1 VSVRAVRGYF
11 KGLAQN
17 CRAGYNKPMLRFS
30 QNRLFTLALA
40 VLFIFAV
47 FFAEAFV
54 FVHLDH
60 DHSGEDCPV
69 CLQIETAHNLFKA
82 LAPVAVFPLRPEGRV
97 AALER
102 FSFFSGLFAPDP
114 VSLKVRFN
122 S

>member
-1 VSVRAVRGYF
+1 
-11 KGLAQN
+11 
-17 CRAGYNKPMLRFS
+17 MMRFS
-30 QNRLFTLALA
+30 QNRLFTLALMA
-40 VLFIFAV
+40 FFIFAV

-82 LAPVAVFPLRPEGRV
+82 LAPAIAFFPWPEGR
-97 AALER
+97 AKTPEG
-102 FSFFSGLFAPDP
+102 FSFFSGLFSPDP